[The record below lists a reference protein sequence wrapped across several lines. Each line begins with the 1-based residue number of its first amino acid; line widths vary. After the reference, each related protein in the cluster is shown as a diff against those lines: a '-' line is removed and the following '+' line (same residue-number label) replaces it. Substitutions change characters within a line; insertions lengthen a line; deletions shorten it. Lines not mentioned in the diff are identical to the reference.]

1 MIQIAKQD
9 VVDAIERINRRI
21 PQVSETNK
29 RAFRA
34 NYIPQYGGWLIHYY
48 DENSRAT
55 APLGQYRVSH
65 REAYKFF
72 EGIEFSLIKF

>member
-29 RAFRA
+29 RSFKGD
-34 NYIPQYGGWLIHYY
+34 YTPQYGGWLIYY
-48 DENSRAT
+48 YNEKGQAT
-55 APLGQYRVSH
+55 APFGQYRISH
-65 REAYKFF
+65 KEAYRFF
-72 EGIEFSLIKF
+72 DGIGFSLNKF